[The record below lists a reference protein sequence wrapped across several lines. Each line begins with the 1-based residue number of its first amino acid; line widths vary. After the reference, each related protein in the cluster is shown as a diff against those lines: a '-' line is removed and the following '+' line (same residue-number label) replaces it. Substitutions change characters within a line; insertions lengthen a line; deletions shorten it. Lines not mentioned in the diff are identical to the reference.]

1 MRVLVVW
8 ESKHGATADVA
19 LAIGEVLRER
29 GLRVD
34 LFEAASAPEGM
45 DFDAYVIGSAVYA
58 GRWMKRVKQYVHDNR
73 QCLLAHPVWL
83 FSSGPVGDPAKPQ
96 DPPADLAEL
105 FADTAPRDHMIFAG
119 KLDRAK
125 LSFAERAIATAL
137 RAQFGDFRDW
147 EAIRAWAG
155 QIADVL
161 AKAPKLASGRG

>member
-1 MRVLVVW
+1 
-8 ESKHGATADVA
+8 
-19 LAIGEVLRER
+19 
-29 GLRVD
+29 
-34 LFEAASAPEGM
+34 
-45 DFDAYVIGSAVYA
+45 
-58 GRWMKRVKQYVHDNR
+58 MKRVKQYVHDNR

-83 FSSGPVGDPAKPQ
+83 FSSGPVGHPAKPQ